1 MRPLFFRQMS
11 HELLSNSQGNL
22 RRHCRDLQLPHPRPL
37 EGDRLHQVS
46 LPGTDHL
53 AGYVCKCLLIHFQ
66 LPGVHR
72 LPCQE
77 PPRRRCS
84 EAGGPGLLASQLE
97 CEVEG
102 TRFSLNVFLKTWSS
116 SARDCESG
124 INPGH
129 SNLLRCILQYHIM
142 LLICPDGASM
152 EKEMK
157 SYGLCSLKG
166 GRWGICF

>member
-1 MRPLFFRQMS
+1 MFVNTSSF
-11 HELLSNSQGNL
+11 
-22 RRHCRDLQLPHPRPL
+22 
-37 EGDRLHQVS
+37 
-46 LPGTDHL
+46 T
-53 AGYVCKCLLIHFQ
+53 YQ
-66 LPGVHR
+66 LPGIHR

-142 LLICPDGASM
+142 LLICPDEASSVLDCVVETSSRTM
-152 EKEMK
+152 EKEMN
-157 SYGLCSLKG
+157 YGLCYLKG
-166 GRWGICF
+166 GRWVLSLLSHGLCAGP